1 MKDWKKL
8 LIGIVWIVT
17 ACLCASPLSAQQ
29 EGGEKPKPAA
39 RELLPLLD
47 TGDYQQD
54 TDQET
59 QTIQPDNRPVGG
71 VQNMTLG
78 TPQMRHSYWVP
89 GIRYSN
95 AAGSNNSNLA
105 AASTQWNTTSFVSG
119 DVSLLEAWS
128 HSLLS
133 ANYSGGGF
141 TSTDST
147 QGNGQYHQLSA
158 TYEILQRRWQGQ
170 FFEQFSFLPQSSFGF
185 GGTSGL
191 ASPGI
196 TGSLGA
202 PLPGLQSTL
211 VPGQTILTAAG
222 LRYSATSG
230 VQLIYEVSAR
240 GLLTIGGV
248 HGLLRFINSGNFGN
262 DTETLNV
269 GYNYAITRKDTVG
282 LVYRFSAYHYPGNPQ
297 ALGDHVA
304 QFVYGRRITG
314 RLGLTLAGGPDV
326 TTFRVPIA
334 TSTRRV
340 SGTTTAALIY
350 AFPRSSVTLNYTHG
364 ISSGSGVFSG
374 ASTNLLGATWSRQ
387 LTRVYNGSLNFQY
400 AKNGQITSAVG
411 RASPSY
417 NTWLVGAGL
426 SRPLGRS
433 ADFSFG
439 YQAQI
444 QGANSAVCIGANC
457 SANHTAH
464 QVFLSFQW
472 HARPLVLR

>member
-1 MKDWKKL
+1 MRDWKKL
-8 LIGIVWIVT
+8 VHGIVWVVA
-17 ACLCASPLSAQQ
+17 ACLCASPLLAQQ
-29 EGGEKPKPAA
+29 EGRDKPKPAA
-39 RELLPLLD
+39 REYPPLLD
-47 TGDYQQD
+47 PNGS
-54 TDQET
+54 QEDSG
-59 QTIQPDNRPVGG
+59 QGAETIEPDNWPVSG

-95 AAGSNNSNLA
+95 TAGSNNSNSTA
-105 AASTQWNTTSFVSG
+105 AGTQWNTTSFVSG

-141 TSTDST
+141 TSTDPT
-147 QGNGQYHQLSA
+147 QGNGQYQQLSA
-158 TYEILQRRWQGQ
+158 AYQILRRRWQVQ

-191 ASPGI
+191 SSPGI
-196 TGSLGA
+196 SGSLSA
-202 PLPGLQSTL
+202 PLPGLQSSL

-222 LRYSATSG
+222 PRYSNTSG
-230 VQLIYEVSAR
+230 AQLTYEVSAR
-240 GLLTIGGV
+240 GSITIAGV
-248 HGLLRFINSGNFGN
+248 HGLLRFINSGNLGN
-262 DTETLNV
+262 DTETLNA

-282 LVYRFSAYHYPGNPQ
+282 LVYRFSAYHYPGDPQ

-304 QFVYGRRITG
+304 QFLYGRKITG
-314 RLGLTLAGGPDV
+314 RLGLTLTGGPDV

-340 SGTTTAALIY
+340 SGTTSAALMY
-350 AFPRSSVTLNYTHG
+350 AFPRSSVTLSYTHG

-374 ASTNLLGATWSRQ
+374 ASTNLLGATWNRQ
-387 LTRVYNGSLNFQY
+387 LTRVYNASLNFQY

-411 RASPSY
+411 LASPSY
-417 NTWLVGAGL
+417 NTWLAGAGL
-426 SRPLGRS
+426 NRPLGRS
-433 ADFSFG
+433 ANFSLG

-444 QGANSAVCIGANC
+444 QGANSGVCMGANC
-457 SANHTAH
+457 STNHTTH
-464 QVFLSFQW
+464 QVFLSFEW